1 MRCVKVEEP
10 PIIQEEKVS
19 SNDRLYENLSIK
31 IQSIDGLMK
40 ILSKKEGEL
49 TEEKKDTTTYD
60 LMRKFIEKNPVFTR
74 KNKFYLFNG
83 TYYELSSANKIKQKM
98 LGGFR
103 DLLCDKI
110 ISFIEGAVKFLQ
122 IEPQISIEDKDV
134 RDDLIVFNNLVLD
147 INTGSTYYHSPMFNV
162 TYLVNASFMG
172 LNSPNTPVFDNFL
185 YQITGGDAVL
195 ITRIWMMIG
204 YILTPD
210 TKAKSIFLLQGV
222 GNSGKSLLVK
232 LLQRLL
238 SEDAFFPF
246 DVDMLSSTFGLGDL
260 FAKALCVCQDM
271 PNRELNSKSV
281 AVLKELSGDD
291 TVSSAVKY
299 EGPIVFD
306 NKAKLV
312 LVSNHAVKPKVNDDA
327 FWDRLVVIPF
337 KYAVDRVK
345 QNKNLMN
352 ELLKEKDGIVTK
364 AIMAYWEL
372 KKNNYIFPGDYSP
385 NEVIELNGSICE
397 SLYLNI
403 YEFIKQHFQE
413 GGQDEYVLTET
424 AHRLFVHNVI
434 NCSRSEFSQHYKKC
448 VIDIFPNAS
457 EIRKRKN
464 GKGNPIHG
472 VKGIKL
478 KDI

>member
-1 MRCVKVEEP
+1 MSYHKDSSQRTNKKKEAFLINTKCQIDEKNYYGSGYISNSKDLKKEASDNTQAKEMCVIIPEKKEMCVIVPEEKVRCVKVEEP

-19 SNDRLYENLSIK
+19 SNDRLYENLSVK
-31 IQSIDGLMK
+31 LQSIDGLMK

-103 DLLCDKI
+103 DLLRDKS

-147 INTGSTYYHSPMFNV
+147 INTGSTYCHSHMFNV

-260 FAKALCVCQDM
+260 FGKVLCVCQDM

-306 NKAKLV
+306 NK
-312 LVSNHAVKPKVNDDA
+312 
-327 FWDRLVVIPF
+327 
-337 KYAVDRVK
+337 
-345 QNKNLMN
+345 
-352 ELLKEKDGIVTK
+352 
-364 AIMAYWEL
+364 
-372 KKNNYIFPGDYSP
+372 
-385 NEVIELNGSICE
+385 
-397 SLYLNI
+397 
-403 YEFIKQHFQE
+403 
-413 GGQDEYVLTET
+413 
-424 AHRLFVHNVI
+424 
-434 NCSRSEFSQHYKKC
+434 
-448 VIDIFPNAS
+448 
-457 EIRKRKN
+457 
-464 GKGNPIHG
+464 GNPIHG